1 MTGPDDPRRAE
12 TARWLLVRAI
22 LDEAFERPPAERSAF
37 LDRQCADEPELR
49 AEVESLLAADARIEG
64 GADFLRSSVDAVAED
79 ALREAAAPVAS
90 VASGA
95 SVASLAPSSA
105 WAGRRVGSYR
115 ITRLLGE
122 GGMGV
127 VFEAEQDRPRRLVAL
142 KVVRGGLFVDDARLR
157 LFQREAEALA
167 RLQHPG
173 IAAIHE
179 AGRTG
184 DGQHYFAME
193 LAHGLPLDTY
203 LAGIAGGDE
212 RPGRRARLALFLQ
225 IADAIAYAHQRGVI
239 HRDLKPS
246 NVVVDE
252 AGRAKVLDFG
262 LARITDG
269 DVALS
274 TVATNR
280 GVIQGTLPYMSPEQ
294 AAGDPGAID
303 LRSDVYSLG
312 VLLFE
317 MLTGHL
323 PIDVRSAA
331 LPEAVRAIAQDSP
344 ARPASLVASLRGDL
358 DTILLKALAKEPAQ
372 RYQTVSAFAED
383 VRRHLD
389 DQPILARPPSTVEQ
403 LKRLARRHRVAAALG
418 AAALAALVAGV
429 VGTTAGMLRARAAE
443 RSAREE
449 AATAAR
455 VSDFLV
461 SLFSVSDPSEARG
474 NSITARELLDRGVVE
489 VDSALAGEPRVRGRL
504 LGTMGQVYRN
514 LGLYAQA
521 RPLLERSLAV
531 RSANPDEDPVQ
542 LARSHFSFAGLLR
555 RLGEYDD
562 ARTHYQA
569 ALAIRE
575 STADA
580 PPEEVAAS
588 LLGLANLHYDRGEYA
603 LGLPLNERAVALARD
618 TLGEDHYDYPSF
630 LSGLAF
636 TRRALG
642 EHDAALAL
650 MAEVVQRREKA
661 LGTEHPTLANDLYVQ
676 ADFLRE
682 AGRPAEA
689 LPVLQ
694 RALAMGERTMGPEH
708 AYVGEMLNTRGLI
721 EMALGDA
728 PAAEHSHRRALLILE
743 KAFGPE
749 HALTAATLDTL
760 AESVA
765 RQGRRDEA
773 LALSDRAGRVL
784 DALPAEHPSRRAHEG
799 TRARILAD

>member
-1 MTGPDDPRRAE
+1 MTGPDEPRRAE

-22 LDEAFERPPAERSAF
+22 LDEAFERPPAERAAF
-37 LDRQCADEPELR
+37 LDRQCADDAGLR

-79 ALREAAAPVAS
+79 ALRES
-90 VASGA
+90 VAPA
-95 SVASLAPSSA
+95 ASLAPSSA
-105 WAGRRVGSYR
+105 WTGRRVGSYR

-157 LFQREAEALA
+157 LFQREVEALA

-179 AGRTG
+179 AGRTE

-193 LAHGLPLDTY
+193 LALGLPLDAY
-203 LAGIAGGDE
+203 LARAAAGDE
-212 RPGRRARLALFLQ
+212 RAERRARLALFLQ

-246 NVVVDE
+246 NVVVDGT
-252 AGRAKVLDFG
+252 GRAKVLDFG

-294 AAGDPGAID
+294 AAGDPEAID

-317 MLTGHL
+317 MLTGRL

-344 ARPASLVASLRGDL
+344 ARPASLVSALRGDL
-358 DTILLKALAKEPAQ
+358 ETILLKALAKEPAQ

-383 VRRHLD
+383 VRRHLE

-403 LKRLARRHRVAAALG
+403 LKRLARRHRMAAALG
-418 AAALAALVAGV
+418 AATLVALVAGV

-474 NSITARELLDRGVVE
+474 NSITARELLDRGVAE

-562 ARTHYQA
+562 ARTHYEA

-575 STADA
+575 RTPGA
-580 PPEEVAAS
+580 PRGELAAS

-603 LGLPLNERAVALARD
+603 LGLPLNERAVTLAREA
-618 TLGEDHYDYPSF
+618 LGEDHYDYPSF

-636 TRRALG
+636 TRKALG
-642 EHDAALAL
+642 ENEAALAL
-650 MAEVVQRREKA
+650 MAEVVHRREKA
-661 LGTEHPTLANDLYVQ
+661 LGAEHPTLANDLYVQ

-694 RALAMGERTMGPEH
+694 RALAMGERTLGPEH

-721 EMALGDA
+721 ELALGDA
-728 PAAEHSHRRALLILE
+728 AAAEHSHRRALLILE

-749 HALTAATLDTL
+749 HTMTAATLDTL
-760 AESVA
+760 AEAVA

-773 LALSDRAGRVL
+773 LALSDRAGAVL
-784 DALPAEHPSRRAHEG
+784 GALPGDHPSRLAHDG
-799 TRARILAD
+799 ARARILAN